1 MLGHNPDNSFL
12 FRTPNLFIY
21 FIFFVRPV
29 FSARASQIICVC
41 VISTVEGGNFI
52 FSLVFVVYDLAI

>member
-1 MLGHNPDNSFL
+1 M
-12 FRTPNLFIY
+12 
-21 FIFFVRPV
+21 